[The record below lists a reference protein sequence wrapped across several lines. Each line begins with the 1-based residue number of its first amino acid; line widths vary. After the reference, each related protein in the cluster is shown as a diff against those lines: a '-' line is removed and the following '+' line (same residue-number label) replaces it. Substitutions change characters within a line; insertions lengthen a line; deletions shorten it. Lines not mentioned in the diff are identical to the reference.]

1 MIKKNL
7 GTLLLLITCMF
18 VSKAQELKTE
28 NDSLSYAYGVTFADQ
43 IVNKGMKE
51 KVNLDI
57 VKKAIQD
64 LMNDQAIMKAKD
76 AQVLINNMET
86 FHLKEAGIKFLAD
99 QKKRPEVKG
108 LNQGILYEIL
118 KEGTGEA
125 TPDRGSDVTI
135 HYEGR
140 LITGEVFD
148 SSYKR
153 GEPATFNL
161 GRLIKAWQITVPHMK
176 KGEKRT
182 IYVPYEV
189 GYGARGAGNMIK
201 PYSTLVFDIELIDF

>member
-1 MIKKNL
+1 MIKKKF
-7 GTLLLLITCMF
+7 GTLLLLITCF
-18 VSKAQELKTE
+18 CVSNAQELKTE
-28 NDSLSYAYGVTFADQ
+28 NDSLSYAYGLTLANQ
-43 IVNKGMKE
+43 IVKKGLKE
-51 KVNLDI
+51 KINLDI
-57 VKKAIQD
+57 VKKAIED
-64 LMNDQAIMKAKD
+64 MMKDQAIMNAND
-76 AQVLINNMET
+76 AQVFINDKET

-99 QKKRPEVKG
+99 QKKRPEVKS
-108 LNQGILYEIL
+108 LSQGILYEIL
-118 KEGTGEA
+118 KEGTGEV

-161 GRLIKAWQITVPHMK
+161 GRLIKAWQIAVPYMK

-182 IYVPYEV
+182 IYVPYEL

-201 PYSTLVFDIELIDF
+201 PYSTLVFDIELVDF

>member
-1 MIKKNL
+1 MIKKFF
-7 GTLLLLITCMF
+7 GILLLLIACMY
-18 VSKAQELKTE
+18 VSNAQELKTE
-28 NDSLSYAYGVTFADQ
+28 SDSLSYAYGLSLANK
-43 IVNKGMKE
+43 IVLKGMKE
-51 KVNLDI
+51 NVNVDLISQAVRDFMKNQAKMKVN
-57 VKKAIQD
+57 
-64 LMNDQAIMKAKD
+64 D
-76 AQVLINNMET
+76 ANEFINNKET
-86 FHLKEAGIKFLAD
+86 YHLKQAGIEFLEE
-99 QKKRPEVKG
+99 QKKRPEVQT

-161 GRLIKAWQITVPHMK
+161 NRLIRAWQIAVPHMK

-189 GYGARGAGNMIK
+189 GYGSRGAGNMIK
-201 PYSTLVFDIELIDF
+201 PYSTLVFDIELVDF